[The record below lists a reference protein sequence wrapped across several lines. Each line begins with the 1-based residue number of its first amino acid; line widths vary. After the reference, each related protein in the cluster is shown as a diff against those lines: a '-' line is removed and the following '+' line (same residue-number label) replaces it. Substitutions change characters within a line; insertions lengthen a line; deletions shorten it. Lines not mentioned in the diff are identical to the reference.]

1 MENWPSGVNRNFWG
15 LSTSVKDNLQTVEF
29 ESGAKRT
36 YLKNSQAKKTFSF
49 SLSLWTKEEEASF
62 WSWYDNT
69 ILSGSLTF
77 GLADFLTGSGTTEY
91 RMAGRPSVSGQYPKT
106 LKLSVEEA

>member
-15 LSTSVKDNLQTVEF
+15 LSTSVKDNLQVVEF

-49 SLSLWTKEEEASF
+49 SLSLWTKAEEMSF
-62 WSWYDNT
+62 WGWYEDT

-77 GLADFLTGSGTTEY
+77 ALPDFITHAALTEY
-91 RMAGRPSVSGQYPKT
+91 RLTGQPSVSGQYPKT
-106 LKLSVEEA
+106 LTLNVEEA